1 MLMMLFFID
10 CDSDEYLGKRI
21 SRDMEIDE
29 VTTSRLDVDSVGEL
43 DIFFLEFDIIFFI
56 HSIANTVFVQA
67 TEYFFSFSL
76 ETELELL
83 SIELFLYFECLFQ
96 ALSRL
101 ILGFSLVIFY
111 LCEAIWSDLSG
122 ESTGDE

>member
-1 MLMMLFFID
+1 MLMILFFIYGD
-10 CDSDEYLGKRI
+10 RDEYLGKGV
-21 SRDMEIDE
+21 SRDMEIDKM
-29 VTTSRLDVDSVGEL
+29 TTCRLDMDSIGEF

-83 SIELFLYFECLFQ
+83 SIELFLYFEGLFQ